1 MPRSLPRWLPPTEC
15 LTAEC
20 MSSVGTT
27 EGLSV
32 GVNLLGVLVVFAVV
46 GYHLVAVAHKE
57 HAS

>member
-1 MPRSLPRWLPPTEC
+1 M
-15 LTAEC
+15 
-20 MSSVGTT
+20 
-27 EGLSV
+27 

>member
-1 MPRSLPRWLPPTEC
+1 
-15 LTAEC
+15 